1 MSVDNDLVSKH
12 LRRPFSARER
22 GWTGVGLGLCVGLLA
37 WQEYLQPSARPF
49 AGKWAWLKDFMYA
62 QLGPHG
68 VAVGFGL
75 IGLMLALW
83 GAYEVATSR
92 RNEANKQS

>member
-12 LRRPFSARER
+12 LRRPFSPRER
-22 GWTGVGLGLCVGLLA
+22 GWAEVVLGVSVGLLT
-37 WQEYLQPSARPF
+37 WLEYNEPSTRPF
-49 AGKWAWLKDFMYA
+49 TGRWGWLKEFMYSH
-62 QLGPHG
+62 LGANG

-75 IGLMLALW
+75 IGLMLTLW

-92 RNEANKQS
+92 RNEGTKQS

>member
-12 LRRPFSARER
+12 LRRPFSVRER
-22 GWTGVGLGLCVGLLA
+22 GWTEVGLGVCVVLLS
-37 WQEYLQPSARPF
+37 WHEYIQPSTRPF
-49 AGKWAWLKDFMYA
+49 TGRWGWLKEFMYSH
-62 QLGPHG
+62 LGAHG

-75 IGLMLALW
+75 IGLVLTLW

-92 RNEANKQS
+92 RNEAIKQS